1 MTSPARRL
9 LPPALL
15 AVLAL
20 APAAPA
26 GAAGA
31 PGPTVG
37 VPAPATAPAYPAMC
51 DALDL
56 ADEAEIDA
64 RALPADDVFA
74 GTVRAVQPT
83 AGDAKR
89 IGYLVAVERP
99 FRGDIDKDKQVLVT
113 IDWPA
118 DADPNVRKARAYL
131 FFTND
136 RGGRVVADP
145 CTGTALLPGGVTPR
159 IAATL
164 RRFLASVEPTAPPSP
179 TPQPVA
185 FDPPSDPAGN
195 PPELGRVLASG
206 GAIALIGVLGLV
218 LVSRLGRRRA

>member
-1 MTSPARRL
+1 MTSSARRL

-26 GAAGA
+26 GATVA
-31 PGPTVG
+31 PVA
-37 VPAPATAPAYPAMC
+37 VPEPATAPAAYPAMC

-56 ADEAEIDA
+56 TDEAEIDA

-118 DADPNVRKARAYL
+118 DVDPTVRKARAYL

-145 CTGTALLPGGVTPR
+145 CTGTALLPGGITPR
-159 IAATL
+159 VTATL

-185 FDPPSDPAGN
+185 FDDPGDPLGN

-218 LVSRLGRRRA
+218 LVSRLGRRRG

>member
-1 MTSPARRL
+1 MTSPVRRL
-9 LPPALL
+9 LAPALL
-15 AVLAL
+15 AVPATLLAL
-20 APAAPA
+20 APLAPA
-26 GAAGA
+26 GAA
-31 PGPTVG
+31 
-37 VPAPATAPAYPAMC
+37 APASGPAGMSSYPAMC

-56 ADEAEIDA
+56 SDEAEIDA

-83 AGDAKR
+83 AGDAQR
-89 IGYLVAVERP
+89 VGYLVAVDRP
-99 FRGDIDKDKQVLVT
+99 FRGDIDRDKQVLVT
-113 IDWPA
+113 VDWPA
-118 DADPNVRKARAYL
+118 DATPTVAKARTYL

-136 RGGRVVADP
+136 RGGRVVADA
-145 CTGTALLPGGVTPR
+145 CTGTALLPKGVTPR

-185 FDPPSDPAGN
+185 FSEPGDPVGD